1 MLSMAMQSLTTSFV
15 SQRCQVDSEPVLVY
29 GRGVSEICRNA
40 ATSRIITGFVAIR
53 IVKHKGPTKILINPK
68 SINKDKAESGPLFW
82 FPWPV
87 KRVFLSVVSAI
98 RCCALVGGRTATR
111 CVGTKICSC
120 AAVVAG
126 AADKVA
132 VLRRSHDNL

>member
-1 MLSMAMQSLTTSFV
+1 M
-15 SQRCQVDSEPVLVY
+15 
-29 GRGVSEICRNA
+29 
-40 ATSRIITGFVAIR
+40 
-53 IVKHKGPTKILINPK
+53 KHKGPTKILINPK

-87 KRVFLSVVSAI
+87 KRVFIFGGVGYQVL
-98 RCCALVGGRTATR
+98 CTGGRTATR
-111 CVGTKICSC
+111 CVGTEICSC